1 MGEPLQQEV
10 FNEWRRSYD
19 RDQDLIRSFMQQQIE
34 INQKLSERVV
44 VVETRQVD
52 GERSAAKT
60 RTIFGLLIGAVGTA
74 SALIARLF
82 GGGN

>member
-1 MGEPLQQEV
+1 MGEPLQQDV

-19 RDQDLIRSFMQQQIE
+19 RDMDQIRGFMQQQIE
-34 INQKLSERVV
+34 INSKLSERVV

-52 GERSAAKT
+52 GEKAAVRS
-60 RTIFGLLIGAVGTA
+60 RTIFGLIIAAVGTA
-74 SALIARLF
+74 SALASRFF